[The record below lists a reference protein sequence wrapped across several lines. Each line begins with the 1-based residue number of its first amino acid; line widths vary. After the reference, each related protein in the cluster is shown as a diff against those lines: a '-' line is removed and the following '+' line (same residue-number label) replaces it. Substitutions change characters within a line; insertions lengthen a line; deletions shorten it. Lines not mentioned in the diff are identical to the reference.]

1 MKVFRLEREGKSF
14 CKWGWTGKQVF
25 CPSGNELHAGCC
37 VSQSPRHAHGQ
48 GAVLLRRVHFIFQP
62 EYRTCG
68 CNPAR
73 SKSPTGTKSEG
84 HSRAKSLEARIV
96 RWSFPA
102 SFSMRAAKF
111 TAGPMHVKSSRLP
124 LPTFPYK
131 TWPS

>member
-68 CNPAR
+68 CKPGEIKVADR
-73 SKSPTGTKSEG
+73 DKIRRAFSCEITG
-84 HSRAKSLEARIV
+84 ARIV
-96 RWSFPA
+96 RWSFPT
-102 SFSMRAAKF
+102 SFSIRAAKF
-111 TAGPMHVKSSRLP
+111 
-124 LPTFPYK
+124 
-131 TWPS
+131 